1 MAFSMT
7 PLPARRIRLLP
18 AASSWNEGRP
28 SCQAGAACQASD
40 ICVNKKLW
48 PLGVES
54 SVAKKKAVFFRNRMS
69 TLPRCQSARR
79 SGSSAVVSFAM
90 EAMEERLYSS
100 KHNNTKAWHDEVPW
114 AHEDIEQRNDRSPF
128 ESGDLE
134 MMPGPSRNR
143 ADDLSL
149 KNPLERQHRLG
160 CGWLGVVF
168 EWEGVI
174 VEDDGRLEARAWTAL
189 AEEEGR
195 PLPMAFVLKRAQGMK
210 AQHALSE
217 VLCWTRDLQNLKR
230 LAQRKEE
237 LYEGMQ
243 GGVYR
248 ALPGAREFV
257 ETLRKY
263 KIPVAVTSTRPRKY
277 LEAAIEAVGMEG
289 FFDVV
294 LCAEDVYRGKPDPE
308 MFEVR
313 PD

>member
-1 MAFSMT
+1 MNGKAWS
-7 PLPARRIRLLP
+7 
-18 AASSWNEGRP
+18 
-28 SCQAGAACQASD
+28 
-40 ICVNKKLW
+40 
-48 PLGVES
+48 LGLES
-54 SVAKKKAVFFRNRMS
+54 SVGMKNTSFLRNRVSAHPHCSPVHRNRS
-69 TLPRCQSARR
+69 T
-79 SGSSAVVSFAM
+79 AVVSFAM

-100 KHNNTKAWHDEVPW
+100 RHSNTKAWHDELPW
-114 AHEDIEQRNDRSPF
+114 AQEDVEQRDGRSPF
-128 ESGDLE
+128 DSGDVE
-134 MMPGPSRNR
+134 VMPRPSRNR
-143 ADDLSL
+143 ADDPSL
-149 KNPLERQHRLG
+149 KNPLERQHRMG

-174 VEDDGRLEARAWTAL
+174 VEDDARLEARAWTAL

-195 PLPMAFVLKRAQGMK
+195 ALPMAFVLKRAQGMK

-217 VLCWTRDLQNLKR
+217 VLCWTRDFQSLKR
-230 LAQRKEE
+230 LSQRKEE

-248 ALPGAREFV
+248 VLPGAREFV

-263 KIPVAVTSTRPRKY
+263 KIPVAITSTRPRKY

-294 LCAEDVYRGKPDPE
+294 LCSEDVYRGKPDPE

-313 PD
+313 PNMIGL